1 MNNKK
6 MYMLE
11 ANGKWDVLIGLFSS
25 KEKANKAW
33 RRWKYA
39 YKFTEW
45 KSAKKKLYFY
55 DVDTIFDKEIV

>member
-1 MNNKK
+1 

-11 ANGKWDVLIGLFSS
+11 ASGQWDVFIGLFSS

-39 YKFTEW
+39 YKSTVWEV
-45 KSAKKKLYFY
+45 SKKKLYFY